1 MGFAVLCFKMHLFKA
16 MKAADILCYC
26 IRISSRCLDFTGKSV
41 CRHFEFS
48 FNFKK
53 VHCYLWF
60 YALTPTGRQSPS
72 LCQIA

>member
-1 MGFAVLCFKMHLFKA
+1 MGFAVLCFKMHLFTA

-26 IRISSRCLDFTGKSV
+26 IRILSRYLDLTERGV
-41 CRHFEFS
+41 WRHFQFS
-48 FNFKK
+48 FHFKK

-60 YALTPTGRQSPS
+60 DILTPTGRQSAS